1 MHAIDA
7 LNDIKTLQIM
17 HQLNTYNMHFIF
29 HEGLD
34 VEQGQLHVRF
44 FLNPFQIKIGQID
57 PISNLR
63 GFDLANMSKNS
74 KNITGHTQD
83 NNKQLS

>member
-17 HQLNTYNMHFIF
+17 HQLNTYNMNSIF

-34 VEQGQLHVRF
+34 VEQGQLRVQF
-44 FLNPFQIKIGQID
+44 FLNAFQIKTGQID

>member
-1 MHAIDA
+1 
-7 LNDIKTLQIM
+7 
-17 HQLNTYNMHFIF
+17 MHFIF

-74 KNITGHTQD
+74 KNITGHTQTIT
-83 NNKQLS
+83 NNFHEDKFFQKSTQKATQK